1 MYSTFEKYTYT
12 GAVKT
17 TKKVQKNCEIFF
29 FGRNANSSTTILWD
43 ECAIEESLRQF
54 VCLAFDT
61 STDVL
66 TFFDTFES
74 GAILQTSNSLSQSQ
88 KDAALLWSSWKSLV
102 IFLVLC
108 KNCKYIFKDCK
119 QTADFL
125 KVFIFQITLMAS
137 LLSNGAQGIVST
149 NLKVFLHVL

>member
-17 TKKVQKNCEIFF
+17 TTKVQKNYEIF

-102 IFLVLC
+102 IFLVLR
-108 KNCKYIFKDCK
+108 KYYKYIFKDCK

>member
-17 TKKVQKNCEIFF
+17 TKKVQKIVKFF

-102 IFLVLC
+102 I
-108 KNCKYIFKDCK
+108 
-119 QTADFL
+119 
-125 KVFIFQITLMAS
+125 S
-137 LLSNGAQGIVST
+137 LIL
-149 NLKVFLHVL
+149 

>member
-1 MYSTFEKYTYT
+1 MK
-12 GAVKT
+12 
-17 TKKVQKNCEIFF
+17 FF

-102 IFLVLC
+102 ILLVLC
-108 KNCKYIFKDCK
+108 KYYKYIFKDCK